1 MGKEHHRVWIR
12 ILFIMTLGLLSGVSA
27 ATPTADI
34 PGQYVLQVREMIS
47 HLKLDPDNSFS
58 ARIDYA
64 GAQGAATG
72 HWKQQGDTLILT
84 SDAVEP
90 PAQNLLFN
98 LSRTR
103 SLAELQAQHQAA
115 AGDLLKQARDHYLLN
130 LHYARSAPVPGIK
143 PVTVLFEFNQG
154 PGTQLLWNNAEGRQ
168 LYLPLDE
175 QRHLARV
182 GFQVTADQPVQWF
195 DVDPATRSLSVN
207 WAVDRASGQMSY
219 EQPEEFSLAQSRQ
232 FFRYA
237 RQDLALIEHNYIL
250 ALNYGVVAE
259 PPTIKPVDIFWVF
272 DDGSE
277 QQQRWTDSRQ
287 QQLQVSA
294 VQGKALKKL
303 GVKLAGDQAQTQ
315 WFEVAAGS
323 RVLDLMWDERLDP
336 ARARDLSGVFKNL
349 DLQVQG
355 DCLAVDLGNGPVCYR
370 K

>member
-1 MGKEHHRVWIR
+1 MWIR
-12 ILFIMTLGLLSGVSA
+12 LLFIMTLGLVSGVSA

-34 PGQYVLQVREMIS
+34 PGQYTLQVREMIS
-47 HLKLDPDNSFS
+47 QLKLEPDNTFS
-58 ARIDYA
+58 ARIDFA

-72 HWKQQGDTLILT
+72 HWKQQGDTLTLT
-84 SDAVEP
+84 SDAIEP

-115 AGDLLKQARDHYLLN
+115 AGDLLKQARDHFLLN
-130 LHYARSAPVPGIK
+130 LHYARSARVPGIT
-143 PVTVLFEFNQG
+143 PVTVVCEFNQG
-154 PGTQLLWNNAEGRQ
+154 PASQLLWNNAEGRQ
-168 LYLPLDE
+168 LYLPFDE
-175 QRHLARV
+175 QRRLTRV
-182 GFQVTADQPVQWF
+182 GFQAATDQPVQWF

-207 WAVDRASGQMSY
+207 WAVDRASGRMSY
-219 EQPEEFSLAQSRQ
+219 EQPQEFSLAQSRQ

-250 ALNYGVVAE
+250 SLNYGVVAA

-272 DDGSE
+272 DDGS
-277 QQQRWTDSRQ
+277 QQQQPWTDSRQ
-287 QQLQVSA
+287 QQLRVPA
-294 VQGKALKKL
+294 AQGKALTKL

-315 WFEVAAGS
+315 WFEVAADS
-323 RVLDLMWDERLDP
+323 RVLDLMWDERIDP

-349 DLQVQG
+349 ELQVQG
-355 DCLAVDLGNGPVCYR
+355 GCLAVDLGNGPVCYR

>member
-12 ILFIMTLGLLSGVSA
+12 LPFIMMLGLVSGVSA
-27 ATPTADI
+27 ATPAADI

-47 HLKLDPDNSFS
+47 HLKLEPDNSFS

-182 GFQVTADQPVQWF
+182 GFQATADQPVQWF